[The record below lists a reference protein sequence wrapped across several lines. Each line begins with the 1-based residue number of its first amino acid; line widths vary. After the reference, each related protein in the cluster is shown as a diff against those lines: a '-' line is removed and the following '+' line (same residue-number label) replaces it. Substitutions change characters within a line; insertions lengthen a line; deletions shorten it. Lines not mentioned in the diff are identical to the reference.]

1 MKTLLEYESE
11 SGAKSGRKDVPEG
24 SQGPINLPSTS
35 GTPQDTSNTPPI
47 TSQIKILPD
56 KTVNHTAGSPNTP
69 KNAKSRNNGI
79 SQTRKTDDEWRDE
92 YWKNTGEHPKEL
104 VRRALRRDDGK
115 MAVRLDMILNGYHKD
130 NRHRKERMT
139 EDDLVADGNWYH
151 LVQLLKAMRVK
162 K

>member
-24 SQGPINLPSTS
+24 SQGLISLPSTS
-35 GTPQDTSNTPPI
+35 GTPHVAPNTPPI

-56 KTVNHTAGSPNTP
+56 KTVNHTAESPNTP
-69 KNAKSRNNGI
+69 KNAKSRNNEI

-92 YWKNTGEHPKEL
+92 YWENTSEHPKQL

-130 NRHRKERMT
+130 NRYRKERMT